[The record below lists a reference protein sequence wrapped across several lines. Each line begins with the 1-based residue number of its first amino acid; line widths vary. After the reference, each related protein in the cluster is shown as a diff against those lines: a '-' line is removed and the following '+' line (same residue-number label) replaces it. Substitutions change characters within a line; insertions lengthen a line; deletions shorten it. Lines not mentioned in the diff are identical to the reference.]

1 MRKSVLLGLGAL
13 VAVSVLFLACGGS
26 DNKDGASNDPG
37 GNGGN
42 GGESVAG
49 LQNLQISK
57 GLSVANLSQNGGIG
71 GNNALAESAG
81 GTGGSAAAAPAADG
95 AARNAATGYGSGSA
109 GGDTVSSQ
117 QTGTTDNT
125 GITVQGYGSATADA
139 DSAIV
144 EFGFSSTGNGGVTPL
159 PYPEGDIKPEGSS
172 EPITRETLQPV
183 IDALVA
189 AGVSNDDIELLSQS
203 YYYDYYSS
211 YATLRA
217 TVNDLAILDGA
228 VNAAQDAAN
237 DIDSVYLN
245 STNIVYTL
253 QNCEALERAAAEAA
267 VEDAGDRAGVLA
279 DVLNVSLGDVA
290 GASDYSWYNYG
301 TGCGSNYYSPWPIA
315 YTPWRVGGSGDG
327 TVQVVSN
334 ISVTYAFS

>member
-13 VAVSVLFLACGGS
+13 VAVSALFLACGGS
-26 DNKDGASNDPG
+26 DDKDGASNDAD
-37 GNGGN
+37 GNSDSVAN
-42 GGESVAG
+42 VAG
-49 LQNLQISK
+49 LQNLQVSK

-71 GNNALAESAG
+71 SDDASAESAG
-81 GTGGSAAAAPAADG
+81 VGGSGAPAPAADG
-95 AARNAATGYGSGSA
+95 SARSAGGSYGVGGST

-159 PYPEGDIKPEGSS
+159 PYPEGDIRPEGSA

-237 DIDSVYLN
+237 DISSVYLN
-245 STNIVYTL
+245 STNIIYTL

-267 VEDAGDRAGVLA
+267 VEDAGDRAAVLA
-279 DVLNVSLGDVA
+279 DVLDVTLGEVA
-290 GASDYSWYNYG
+290 GASDYSWYGSG
-301 TGCGSNYYSPWPIA
+301 TGCGNDYYSPWPIA
-315 YTPWRVGGSGDG
+315 YTPWRVGGNGDG